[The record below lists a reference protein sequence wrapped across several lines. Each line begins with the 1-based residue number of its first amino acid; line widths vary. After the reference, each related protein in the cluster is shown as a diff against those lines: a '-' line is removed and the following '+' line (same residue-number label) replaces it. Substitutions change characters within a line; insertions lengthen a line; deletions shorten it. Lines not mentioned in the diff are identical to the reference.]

1 MKNGTTEITV
11 ELRQQVMQEVARG
24 RSVRSVASEYGVSEK
39 SVYRW
44 QKEEAAQRDSGSK
57 TLKELETEVRL
68 LRKRAE
74 RAEMEAAI
82 LKKAALIFG
91 NSLTKD

>member
-1 MKNGTTEITV
+1 MRNPGREFTEEFKLAALREV
-11 ELRQQVMQEVARG
+11 ERG
-24 RSVRSVASEYGVSEK
+24 RSVHEVAQEVGVAEK
-39 SVYRW
+39 SIYRW
-44 QKEEAAQRDSGSK
+44 QKEYSAQHDSGTK
-57 TLKELETEVRL
+57 TTKELEAENRV

-91 NSLTKD
+91 NSPIKD

>member
-1 MKNGTTEITV
+1 MVDNGQTASAVARELGITV
-11 ELRQQVMQEVARG
+11 EKLSLWRKELLSSSA
-24 RSVRSVASEYGVSEK
+24 AGVK
-39 SVYRW
+39 SM
-44 QKEEAAQRDSGSK
+44 
-57 TLKELETEVRL
+57 KELEAENRA

-91 NSLTKD
+91 NSPTKD